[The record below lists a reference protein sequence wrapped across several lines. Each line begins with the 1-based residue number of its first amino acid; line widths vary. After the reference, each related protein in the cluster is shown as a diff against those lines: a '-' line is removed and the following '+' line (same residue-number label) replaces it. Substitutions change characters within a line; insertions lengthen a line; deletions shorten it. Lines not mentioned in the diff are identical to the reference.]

1 MLIRDRVLRI
11 TSSLS
16 NTCWRAAVAPP
27 SLGQLSQAPSGQFQK
42 MTDHKF
48 PQIVGGSSALASALS
63 TWSGAGMGSS
73 MPARCFSAA
82 AVAAVP
88 AKPLPDSAFVKV
100 HDGNAVEVDGFCSAM
115 SVSKALALI
124 YENLEATG
132 EGLGPKSKLTLSYL
146 QPVPDGS
153 SVGLSAFAVTIEG
166 EGTFVSK
173 KLTKVSAQLLL
184 WASSAQYVHGPRALA
199 V

>member
-27 SLGQLSQAPSGQFQK
+27 SLEQLSQAPSGQFQ
-42 MTDHKF
+42 MSDHKI
-48 PQIVGGSSALASALS
+48 PQIVGGSSVLASALS
-63 TWSGAGMGSS
+63 TWSGAGMGSG

-82 AVAAVP
+82 AAAAAVP

-100 HDGNAVEVDGFCSAM
+100 HDGNAVEIDGFCSAI

-124 YENLEATG
+124 YEDLEATG

-153 SVGLSAFAVTIEG
+153 SVGLSAFAITIGKRRFIAKE
-166 EGTFVSK
+166 FVD
-173 KLTKVSAQLLL
+173 VSAQLLL
-184 WASSAQYVHGPRALA
+184 CASSAQYVHGPRALA